1 MTMSRAGKIIFKK
14 AIWRFKDL
22 IIQWLWFVFGVKK
35 DRVGYDKGLLTWQ
48 RESRHRNLRR
58 KVHIC
63 LLEVHPKEG
72 KFGRFTAFWINERSR
87 ICSVSLNER
96 IEDADVFWVYS
107 QDPLPPESKKELQE
121 ALKKAKSGTPVINHP
136 DVYNSYHEEYVFE
149 ALEKAGVSVPR
160 STFTADDIGKTLVVY
175 KVRGKHGSSKF
186 LSLYQG
192 LIEGFRPFE
201 FVDSRNPEGLY
212 RKYRAFYVLG
222 IVCPNH
228 IAFSDQWNVHR
239 ETKKRTEYVYDMPPV
254 EIESLRVI
262 AETLNIQYFAVDYLR
277 RSSDNFPVFTDIN
290 VYPLPIDSTETA
302 RKYEYFGR
310 WHVLDNRLRLGI
322 PEPSGR
328 PFWAM
333 FDEAMIAFINGK
345 HV

>member
-1 MTMSRAGKIIFKK
+1 
-14 AIWRFKDL
+14 
-22 IIQWLWFVFGVKK
+22 
-35 DRVGYDKGLLTWQ
+35 
-48 RESRHRNLRR
+48 
-58 KVHIC
+58 
-63 LLEVHPKEG
+63 
-72 KFGRFTAFWINERSR
+72 
-87 ICSVSLNER
+87 
-96 IEDADVFWVYS
+96 
-107 QDPLPPESKKELQE
+107 
-121 ALKKAKSGTPVINHP
+121 
-136 DVYNSYHEEYVFE
+136 
-149 ALEKAGVSVPR
+149 
-160 STFTADDIGKTLVVY
+160 
-175 KVRGKHGSSKF
+175 
-186 LSLYQG
+186 
-192 LIEGFRPFE
+192 
-201 FVDSRNPEGLY
+201 
-212 RKYRAFYVLG
+212 
-222 IVCPNH
+222 
-228 IAFSDQWNVHR
+228 
-239 ETKKRTEYVYDMPPV
+239 MPPV